1 MMMNLN
7 HAEKFKCLFNDL
19 QENFKNFTTQL
30 HSPLSSNQTTSIN
43 NDCLN
48 NNNNNDDD
56 DGDDDCDPPFLDHHR
71 TTIINGR
78 QKIKCKQQQPSTP
91 PGTCMNTEEF
101 RRRGKEMVDYIAD
114 YMETIHK
121 RRVTPN
127 VEPGYLK
134 DFLPESAP
142 IQGETWDHIM
152 DDFEKLIMPGVT
164 HWQHPRFHA
173 YFPAGNSYPSIL
185 ADMISDGIGCVGF
198 SWAASPACTELEI
211 IMLDWVGKMIGLPEQ
226 FLCFS
231 DHSSRGGGV
240 IQGSASD
247 CVLVSLLAARC
258 AAIKKLRAKDGIGTN
273 NNDDPVIDDGSLL
286 SKLVGYCSKEA
297 HSCVEKA
304 AMIALVKLRILDTDE
319 NFSLRGHALQEAIE
333 EDKRNGLI
341 PFFVSATLGTTSC
354 CSFDALYEIGPLCS
368 RENLWLHVDAAYAGN
383 AFICPE
389 FQYLMKGIEHAS
401 SFNMNPNK
409 WMLVNFDCSLLWVRD
424 RFKLTQ
430 ALVVDPLYL
439 QHSFSERA
447 IDYRHWGIPLSR
459 RFRSL
464 KLWFVI
470 RNYGIEGLQR
480 YIREH
485 VRLAKRFERL
495 VRQDDRF
502 EVVNQV
508 KLGLVC
514 FRLKS
519 SDVTNQKF
527 LSTVN
532 ASGKLHMVP
541 ASLNGKYVTRFCVCA
556 QNATDSDI
564 DHAYTVISQFA
575 TDLFEII
582 EMEDKKKQP
591 LSTTMTTTTTTTT
604 ATNDIDEETVPI
616 TVKTDD
622 NIATTNIEDNEAV
635 DEVFMLDRKRQMSLR
650 YKRSFFVRM
659 VSDPK
664 LYNPKIVKAL
674 NNTNSSSQS
683 SLDAT
688 TATNPIA
695 NNITNDN
702 KRHTSESNE
711 PPPPPSSSS

>member
-1 MMMNLN
+1 MVI
-7 HAEKFKCLFNDL
+7 
-19 QENFKNFTTQL
+19 TTPF
-30 HSPLSSNQTTSIN
+30 SRQTSM
-43 NDCLN
+43 
-48 NNNNNDDD
+48 
-56 DGDDDCDPPFLDHHR
+56 
-71 TTIINGR
+71 
-78 QKIKCKQQQPSTP
+78 STQ
-91 PGTCMNTEEF
+91 EF

-114 YMETIHK
+114 YMETIQS

-134 DFLPESAP
+134 NFLPESAP
-142 IQGETWDHIM
+142 IRGESWDKIM
-152 DDFEKLIMPGVT
+152 EDFEKFIMPGVT

-211 IMLDWVGKMIGLPEQ
+211 IMLDWVGKMVGLPEE

-231 DHSSRGGGV
+231 DHNSKGGGV

-258 AAIKKLRAKDGIGTN
+258 AAIKELRKIFPNTDE
-273 NNDDPVIDDGSLL
+273 GSLL

-319 NFSLRGHALQEAIE
+319 KFSLRGKSLQDAIE
-333 EDKRNGLI
+333 EDKRNGLV

-368 RENLWLHVDAAYAGN
+368 EKNLWLHVDAAYAGN

-389 FQYLMKGIEHAS
+389 FQYLMKGIEIVFS
-401 SFNMNPNK
+401 NFFTNK
-409 WMLVNFDCSLLWVRD
+409 
-424 RFKLTQ
+424 
-430 ALVVDPLYL
+430 
-439 QHSFSERA
+439 
-447 IDYRHWGIPLSR
+447 HWGIPLSR

-470 RNYGIEGLQR
+470 RNYGIDGLQK

-485 VRLAKRFERL
+485 VRLAKRFEKL

-502 EVVNQV
+502 EVANEV

-527 LSTVN
+527 LSSVN

-541 ASLNGKYVTRFCVCA
+541 ASLNGKYVIRFCVCA
-556 QNATDSDI
+556 QNATDMDI
-564 DHAYTVISQFA
+564 DHAYDVIAQFA
-575 TDLFEII
+575 TDLYEIMD
-582 EMEDKKKQP
+582 MENKNKQ
-591 LSTTMTTTTTTTT
+591 
-604 ATNDIDEETVPI
+604 I
-616 TVKTDD
+616 
-622 NIATTNIEDNEAV
+622 NIKDANEDNEAA

-674 NNTNSSSQS
+674 NSSSNSMEEKRQ
-683 SLDAT
+683 
-688 TATNPIA
+688 
-695 NNITNDN
+695 NDFDN
-702 KRHTSESNE
+702 DGGGDCDEGDIGERPESNKN
-711 PPPPPSSSS
+711 S

>member
-1 MMMNLN
+1 
-7 HAEKFKCLFNDL
+7 
-19 QENFKNFTTQL
+19 
-30 HSPLSSNQTTSIN
+30 
-43 NDCLN
+43 
-48 NNNNNDDD
+48 
-56 DGDDDCDPPFLDHHR
+56 
-71 TTIINGR
+71 
-78 QKIKCKQQQPSTP
+78 
-91 PGTCMNTEEF
+91 MNTKEF

-142 IQGETWDHIM
+142 IHGESWDHIM

-231 DHSSRGGGV
+231 NHASRGGGV

-258 AAIKKLRAKDGIGTN
+258 AAIKELRAKNG
-273 NNDDPVIDDGSLL
+273 NDQIDEGALL

-304 AMIALVKLRILDTDE
+304 AMISLVKLRILDTDE
-319 NFSLRGHALQEAIE
+319 NFSLRGHALQEAME

-354 CSFDALYEIGPLCS
+354 CSFDALYEIGPLCT
-368 RENLWLHVDAAYAGN
+368 RENIWLHVDAAYAGN
-383 AFICPE
+383 AFICQE

-447 IDYRHWGIPLSR
+447 IDYRVSHWGIPLSR

-495 VRQDDRF
+495 IRQDDRF

-556 QNATDSDI
+556 QSATNEDI
-564 DHAYTVISQFA
+564 DHAYRVIAQFA

-582 EMEDKKKQP
+582 EMEDKKKP
-591 LSTTMTTTTTTTT
+591 LSTTTMIETET
-604 ATNDIDEETVPI
+604 AVNP
-616 TVKTDD
+616 D
-622 NIATTNIEDNEAV
+622 NQAANIEDNEAV

-674 NNTNSSSQS
+674 NNTNSSSHS
-683 SLDAT
+683 SLD
-688 TATNPIA
+688 NPIA
-695 NNITNDN
+695 HTNTSDNNNHNDN
-702 KRHTSESNE
+702 GKRHTSESNK
-711 PPPPPSSSS
+711 PSSSSSPSKNFN